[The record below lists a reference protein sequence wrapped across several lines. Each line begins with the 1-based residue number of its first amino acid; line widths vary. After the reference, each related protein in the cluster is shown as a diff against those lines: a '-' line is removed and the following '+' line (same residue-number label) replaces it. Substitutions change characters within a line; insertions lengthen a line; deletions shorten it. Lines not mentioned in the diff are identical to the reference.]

1 MHRGPYGKYKSNVSE
16 EVLLSTIHMSLWFT
30 VRPFPYVELLCAV
43 LDEDLNREVAG
54 IALSGGGRSPA
65 VVGKSRGA
73 SQEPR
78 SPVGLLS

>member
-1 MHRGPYGKYKSNVSE
+1 MC
-16 EVLLSTIHMSLWFT
+16 TIHMSLWFT
-30 VRPFPYVELLCAV
+30 VRPFSYVELLRAV

-54 IALSGGGRSPA
+54 IVLSGGGRSPA
-65 VVGKSRGA
+65 VVEKSRGA